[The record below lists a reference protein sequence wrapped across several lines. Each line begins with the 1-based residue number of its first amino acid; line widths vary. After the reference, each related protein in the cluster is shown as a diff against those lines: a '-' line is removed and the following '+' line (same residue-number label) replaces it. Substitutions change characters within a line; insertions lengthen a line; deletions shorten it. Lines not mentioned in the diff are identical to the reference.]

1 MRTFRGTFCQWRAAT
16 AALVCNLGWIASPA
30 AHGAGVA
37 AFKDQPFHSDELVQ
51 IIVYSKITEGAASY
65 LLDLGTKELPV
76 DRSKIVGYVT
86 VPELPANLRDAEATA
101 QIRQSLETMSAF
113 AQRFKKAAPVLK
125 PYIEQMTTVLGRLAK
140 GEARFEG
147 RWISKEEHAGILRR
161 EMAARQEAQE
171 LEEKRRLKVQKD
183 FAFAAEQRAK
193 GLERY
198 NGEWLPAGQVEALRK
213 KDAQWSEA
221 YAQVDEKSV
230 MDMHYKVLEVVPE
243 GMLIHATGGN
253 RKPPGIN
260 LDLVYLYNANNGTV
274 AEGDLYHGDVFWS
287 GTRTF
292 NTKEGR
298 MTLHT
303 YRMNRNDAVAEVHE
317 LLYGKGPKDDPPGP
331 GPDMV
336 RNPPPD
342 EDIPELLRAYDGF
355 GSGFFIGEEGY
366 FVTNAHVVGKALEV
380 DIYYEEKK
388 ARARVLH
395 VNKTADLAVLKAD
408 IAVSG
413 LVITEEEAEPGTDI
427 YVVGFPRPT
436 LQGIDVKVTKGIVSS
451 KRGLRNDASRF
462 QIDAAIQP
470 GNSGGALCDDCGRVR
485 GVVVSMLSHEYVLE
499 RSGTLPQ
506 NVNYAIKTS
515 ELAAFLRSK
524 SVKFQ
529 QTDDSEAQGP
539 RGVGVRMVC
548 AASGLVL
555 VKE

>member
-1 MRTFRGTFCQWRAAT
+1 MRTFRGIIWQGRAA
-16 AALVCNLGWIASPA
+16 AAILCLFLACPVVQ
-30 AHGAGVA
+30 GAGVA

-65 LLDLGTKELPV
+65 LLHLGTKELPV

-86 VPELPANLRDAEATA
+86 VPELPANLRDEEATA
-101 QIRQSLETMSAF
+101 QIRQSLETMSTF

-147 RWISKEEHAGILRR
+147 RWISKEEHAGILGK
-161 EMAARQEAQE
+161 EMAARQEALE
-171 LEEKRRLKVQKD
+171 LEKKIRLDMQKG

-193 GLERY
+193 GLEKY
-198 NGEWLPAGQVEALRK
+198 NGEWLPAGQVAALRK
-213 KDAQWSEA
+213 KDARWSEA
-221 YAQVDEKSV
+221 YAQVNERSV
-230 MDMHYKVLEVVPE
+230 MDMHYEVLGVESD
-243 GMLIHATGGN
+243 GLLIHAVGGEK
-253 RKPPGIN
+253 KPPGIN
-260 LDLVYLYNANNGTV
+260 VDVVFLHSANDGTV
-274 AEGDLYHGDVFWS
+274 ALGDRYRSDVFWS

-292 NTKEGR
+292 NTKEGSI
-298 MTLHT
+298 TLHT
-303 YRMNRNDAVAEVHE
+303 YRMNRTEAVAAVHE
-317 LLYGKGPKDDPPGP
+317 LLFGQGPKDDPPGP

-336 RNPPPD
+336 SNPPPPD

-388 ARARVLH
+388 AHARVLH

-470 GNSGGALCDDCGRVR
+470 GNSGGALCDDRGRVR

-515 ELAAFLRSK
+515 ELASFLRSK
-524 SVKFQ
+524 SIKFQ
-529 QTDDSEAQGP
+529 QSNIDEEAQGP
-539 RGVGVRMVC
+539 RGVGVKMVC

-555 VKE
+555 VKK